1 MPARC
6 VVARCSNTTQDG
18 VSLFKFP
25 KDPHFRS
32 LWDRFVRL
40 KRADWRGGHDRS
52 LICSAHFT
60 DECFDISSV
69 TQKKLEFGKRLLLTK
84 TAVPTLNVCPSVD
97 WNTQSLSQPKGRGA
111 FRKKIIQEVPKCWLI
126 NSTMCLY
133 WEEGW
138 IHGWNTWGPGVVV
151 SVPSSATD
159 LLSDFWAGHLTSV
172 SLSLHGE

>member
-25 KDPHFRS
+25 RDPHVRS
-32 LWDRFVRL
+32 LWDRFVRM

-84 TAVPTLNVCPSVD
+84 TAVPTLNVCPNV
-97 WNTQSLSQPKGRGA
+97 NGNPQSLSQPKGRGA
-111 FRKKIIQEVPKCWLI
+111 FRKKIIQEFSSNKLGQNPRCMGHFSSMPFPLTLI
-126 NSTMCLY
+126 NEDY
-133 WEEGW
+133 NE
-138 IHGWNTWGPGVVV
+138 NV
-151 SVPSSATD
+151 SS
-159 LLSDFWAGHLTSV
+159 FLTITS
-172 SLSLHGE
+172 GM

>member
-25 KDPHFRS
+25 KDPHVRS
-32 LWDRFVRL
+32 LWDRFVRM

-84 TAVPTLNVCPSVD
+84 TAVPTLNVCP
-97 WNTQSLSQPKGRGA
+97 NGNPQSLSQPKGRGA
-111 FRKKIIQEVPKCWLI
+111 FRKKIIQEC
-126 NSTMCLY
+126 S
-133 WEEGW
+133 
-138 IHGWNTWGPGVVV
+138 
-151 SVPSSATD
+151 D
-159 LLSDFWAGHLTSV
+159 LMGLQRVFRANRHADQN
-172 SLSLHGE
+172 